1 MDDTQSITSEMSI
14 YRRKEETSNL
24 IHDPR
29 DIVRSHEKSLTLILL
44 QDILQ
49 IKGNYFSVLNEANY
63 SKDKI
68 VSIVS
73 LAPEEQRSSISNDFP
88 PFDLDEDQ
96 HGCDLLFYLYYPFRY
111 NLVIGKQSV
120 ELNDRVTVS
129 LEMNNRS
136 DEFVLR
142 LSFPPEND
150 NENPY
155 LLLKFARRS
164 SMRKWQKKI
173 IDILLDLLCMKSLKD
188 IYSVLCFDED
198 EGKPKSPQK
207 EMAIHNSIDK
217 TAGSR
222 FQYDLFYT
230 ILSEFNRKL
239 LQIQEIF
246 QLNYSSNAPVATP
259 LSTTSAHSRFSFST
273 KSISNNTDQLSY
285 YLQKFLSSHY
295 FLSNYFKISQITFEF
310 ISFLKTLA
318 RPSGLLSR
326 AYGFAEDSTE
336 LKEMEKIVSLVI
348 RENLQT
354 FFMKNDYYIAFNEQ
368 IQRITNENTIVKTLD
383 NEQTT
388 IAELNEEEALQK
400 LTNSQKFQET
410 EEQFVRSAKFFAS
423 IPNNNNAVPS
433 QRLSRSLSDL
443 SISSAIPEG
452 GSSFLPPRV
461 GSGRY
466 LDLTAN
472 HLSLMNKMHLQPGS
486 SQPSN
491 SASHNNLLS
500 SRNSDLGSIQSDL
513 PSIISQGGGGRQ
525 NATTTTS
532 ATSNVRRVGSGTNLK
547 RIIKFNGIELTNP
560 NQINNCNN
568 SSINKEDLPIPGQ
581 IMQNG
586 GKNASNSNKDTNS
599 PLVNQFQKSPVQQ
612 KNAKNDEDE
621 TSDLTFMT
629 EKENKNSQS
638 LFDPIHSSGIK
649 KEKEHIQRILS
660 EMIFPLAGEEEKEPV
675 PVTSAVQEKKN
686 QTEEIPLGYDEFPD
700 EFILRQT
707 VSPLLSKPLTVTKE
721 KVENENRKTLQ
732 ESNLMNGTPITDERN
747 EQRTLSSSISRS
759 ADSNKVALPVVSI
772 SSPKPPS
779 VAASPSHHYR
789 KRSNSKSQSNSH
801 STLSKRRSSSGG
813 DHEETFS
820 VLDLPGDN
828 KSSPMPS
835 SDKHKKK
842 THKEKTAGIPSEGE
856 EEENQGYSPE
866 IHQGGNDKSPK
877 VFDIFK
883 IVLCFFIV
891 GLLWYNMTHPE
902 LFLKNN
908 KMKRPSLKINSNNKN
923 KKMPAPQQQQ
933 KPARN
938 SPTTVQQQQQQLK
951 RQQQLKQFFQ
961 QQPTNLEGNN
971 YFWKDNPKPVMVAVD
986 NPQQQQTIEE
996 LEVAAPPA
1004 QVQESTTTAPKF
1016 IMIEELQQENDLDE
1030 QIAQKL
1036 KKLQQLE
1043 EMNQR
1048 IKEIESFSD
1057 PLDVIDPVVESDQDQ
1072 EGEEEVVLPPELEE
1086 NEVGEGEGIVEEEIT
1101 SIPVSTN
1108 NRDDEIII
1116 EQPSREQQQ
1125 FPSDRPEKFSQ
1136 NNQMNMNNMNNYT
1149 GSTSLQV
1156 RPKAFS
1162 NFFQNIFFSL
1172 KMKMKS
1178 FFGRFVK
1185 K

>member
-49 IKGNYFSVLNEANY
+49 IKGNYFPVLSEANY

-142 LSFPPEND
+142 LSFPPKDD
-150 NENPY
+150 NEHPY
-155 LLLKFARRS
+155 LLLKFTRRS
-164 SMRKWQKKI
+164 SVRKWQKKL
-173 IDILLDLLCMKSLKD
+173 IDILLDLVCMKSLKD
-188 IYSVLCFDED
+188 IYSILCYDED

-207 EMAIHNSIDK
+207 E
-217 TAGSR
+217 TAMHRSAEKKSRSR

-239 LQIQEIF
+239 LQIQELF
-246 QLNYSSNAPVATP
+246 QLNYSSNGQPATP
-259 LSTTSAHSRFSFST
+259 VSTASMHSHFSFST
-273 KSISNNTDQLSY
+273 QSISNNADQLSY

-295 FLSNYFKISQITFEF
+295 FLSTYFKVSQITFEF

-326 AYGFAEDSTE
+326 AYGFAEDSNE

-348 RENLQT
+348 HENLQT

-388 IAELNEEEALQK
+388 IAELNEEETLRK
-400 LTNSQKFQET
+400 LSNSQKFQET

-423 IPNNNNAVPS
+423 IPSNNNVAQS
-433 QRLSRSLSDL
+433 QRMSRSLSDL

-452 GSSFLPPRV
+452 GPSYLPPRV
-461 GSGRY
+461 GGVTGAGAGGSGRY

-486 SQPSN
+486 LQPSN
-491 SASHNNLLS
+491 NASNNLLS

-513 PSIISQGGGGRQ
+513 PSIISQGGGRQ
-525 NATTTTS
+525 NAIATS
-532 ATSNVRRVGSGTNLK
+532 ATNSNMRRVGSGTNLK

-560 NQINNCNN
+560 NQLNNSNNNN
-568 SSINKEDLPIPGQ
+568 SSSNKEDLPIPGQ
-581 IMQNG
+581 TMQHDG
-586 GKNASNSNKDTNS
+586 RNANHSNKDTTS
-599 PLVNQFQKSPVQQ
+599 PLVNHVQKSPVQ
-612 KNAKNDEDE
+612 KNTKNDEDE
-621 TSDLTFMT
+621 ASDFTFMT

-638 LFDPIHSSGIK
+638 LFDPIHTSGIK

-660 EMIFPLAGEEEKEPV
+660 EMIFPLPGEEEREPV
-675 PVTSAVQEKKN
+675 QVTPALQEKTN

-700 EFILRQT
+700 EFILPQT
-707 VSPLLSKPLTVTKE
+707 LSPLLSKPSAVAKE

-732 ESNLMNGTPITDERN
+732 EPNRTPVKDERN

-759 ADSNKVALPVVSI
+759 ADSNKGALPASTT
-772 SSPKPPS
+772 SPKPPS
-779 VAASPSHHYR
+779 VAASPSHHHR
-789 KRSNSKSQSNSH
+789 KRSNSKSQSTH
-801 STLSKRRSSSGG
+801 SALPKRRSSSGG
-813 DHEETFS
+813 DHEEIFS
-820 VLDLPGDN
+820 VLDLPGD

-835 SDKHKKK
+835 SEKHKKK
-842 THKEKTAGIPSEGE
+842 THKERTTEIHSDGE
-856 EEENQGYSPE
+856 VDQGYSPE
-866 IHQGGNDKSPK
+866 IHQGDNDKSPK

-908 KMKRPSLKINSNNKN
+908 KMKRPSMKINNSKN

-933 KPARN
+933 NPGKN
-938 SPTTVQQQQQQLK
+938 SPSTVQQQQLK

-971 YFWKDNPKPVMVAVD
+971 YIWKDNPKPVVVAVD
-986 NPQQQQTIEE
+986 NPQQTMEE
-996 LEVAAPPA
+996 PEVVPPA
-1004 QVQESTTTAPKF
+1004 AQIQQSTTAPKF
-1016 IMIEELQQENDLDE
+1016 IMLEELQQENDLDE

-1057 PLDVIDPVVESDQDQ
+1057 PLDVIDPVAESDHDQ
-1072 EGEEEVVLPPELEE
+1072 EEEEVVLQLEME
-1086 NEVGEGEGIVEEEIT
+1086 EDEVGEGVMEEEIET
-1101 SIPVSTN
+1101 LPVSTN
-1108 NRDDEIII
+1108 NGNDEIII
-1116 EQPSREQQQ
+1116 EPPSREQQ
-1125 FPSDRPEKFSQ
+1125 FPSDQPEKFSQ
-1136 NNQMNMNNMNNYT
+1136 NDQMNMNNMNKYA

-1178 FFGRFVK
+1178 FFGRFAK
-1185 K
+1185 RSI